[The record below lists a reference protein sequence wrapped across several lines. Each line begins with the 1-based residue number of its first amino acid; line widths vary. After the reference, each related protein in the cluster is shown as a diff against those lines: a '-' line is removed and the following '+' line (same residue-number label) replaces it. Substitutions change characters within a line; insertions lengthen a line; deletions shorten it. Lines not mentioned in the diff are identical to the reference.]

1 MRALYKHDCWFM
13 VSESEHIWFN
23 YTAYVVV
30 GDAWFVVRLGISSHS
45 AHIRRKEA
53 SNLVVILSL
62 TKRVCYTPLK
72 LDRGLAFVA
81 ACAVS
86 YIVN

>member
-45 AHIRRKEA
+45 AHIRRRSKQLG
-53 SNLVVILSL
+53 S
-62 TKRVCYTPLK
+62 
-72 LDRGLAFVA
+72 DF
-81 ACAVS
+81 
-86 YIVN
+86 IVNKKGVLHSLET